1 VVPESIQEAEADDEA
16 EVEVED
22 EEEYRSTETSPPP
35 TRSQPRRSNG
45 RLAAVDAGLD
55 PNGRSRDGRDD
66 EVDDDEPDLPAT
78 HTRFHGR
85 VKQASASLSPAR
97 PHQPT
102 RAGHRVSP
110 GEPSGKRLKMEPAS
124 QLARSTSPVKPT
136 PTPTPT
142 LTSQKT
148 KKERELEEEQ
158 LMEKRREEIKRK
170 MGAGHGGRL
179 GRRRAG
185 R

>member
-1 VVPESIQEAEADDEA
+1 
-16 EVEVED
+16 
-22 EEEYRSTETSPPP
+22 
-35 TRSQPRRSNG
+35 
-45 RLAAVDAGLD
+45 
-55 PNGRSRDGRDD
+55 
-66 EVDDDEPDLPAT
+66 
-78 HTRFHGR
+78 
-85 VKQASASLSPAR
+85 
-97 PHQPT
+97 
-102 RAGHRVSP
+102 
-110 GEPSGKRLKMEPAS
+110 MEPAS